1 VTPPAAELLARYLRE
16 QRQERRLERASWV
29 ISLGCF
35 ALVLVSTIVLGRIH
49 PFFVFVTLFGIL
61 SRLSTLIAA
70 KAFDAPE
77 LLRAATRD
85 PEAMKLLRENG
96 GGLLQRLLVHE
107 LMPSTPEAAAALTD
121 EEIAR
126 LELAS
131 NGLYWR
137 QFAMRYGVVYAL
149 LLLAAVI
156 GTLWLL
162 ITGDGALVGES

>member
-1 VTPPAAELLARYLRE
+1 MPQTPHLLLQSYLHE

-96 GGLLQRLLVHE
+96 RGLLQRLLVHE
-107 LMPSTPEAAAALTD
+107 LMPSTPEAVEALTD
-121 EEIAR
+121 EEISR

-137 QFAMRYGVVYAL
+137 RFAMQYGVVYAL
-149 LLLAAVI
+149 LLLSAVI